1 MKHLEILLGGIS
13 LMPTKSLLYFHEKEM
28 LKREKLCEKF
38 SKWKLERNAVT
49 YLVAGKILRSTE
61 IKFEVAESEL
71 SLLLKNNIMHV
82 EKHSCE

>member
-1 MKHLEILLGGIS
+1 MS
-13 LMPTKSLLYFHEKEM
+13 TKILLYFHEKEM
-28 LKREKLCEKF
+28 LKRGRLCKKF
-38 SKWKLERNAVT
+38 WKWKLERNVVA

-71 SLLLKNNIMHV
+71 SLLLKNNIMLI